1 MAKKEPRI
9 KYLSAKQAEMA
20 RKIQA
25 RKVIPPWWQV
35 ANENTRIDLHYYS
48 ADQILGQIEKALKV
62 ERCPA
67 DELLQ
72 IQVQAKTFQL
82 GMDRVRNSTKAEAK
96 NRSAL
101 SDLFYRVE
109 SMINALDNS
118 TGFDLFDQSTWTKA
132 NSDTPKDSLGN
143 NESLG

>member
-35 ANENTRIDLHYYS
+35 ANENTRKDLNDHS
-48 ADQILGQIEKALKV
+48 ADQILAQIEKALKV
-62 ERCPA
+62 EGCPA
-67 DELLQ
+67 
-72 IQVQAKTFQL
+72 IQLEEIRLQAKTFQV
-82 GMDRVRNSTKAEAK
+82 GMNRIRNSTKAETK
-96 NRSAL
+96 HRDKL
-101 SDLFYRVE
+101 LDLFNRT
-109 SMINALDNS
+109 MALINALDNS
-118 TGFDLFDQSTWTKA
+118 TGFDLFDSSTWTKA

>member
-25 RKVIPPWWQV
+25 RKVIPPWWDA
-35 ANENTRIDLHYYS
+35 ANKNTRKDLNDVSNDHV
-48 ADQILGQIEKALKV
+48 LGQIEKALKV

-82 GMDRVRNSTKAEAK
+82 NMDRIRNSTKAETK
-96 NRSAL
+96 NRDGL
-101 SDLFYRVE
+101 LDHFYRIM